1 MHTRVTQVVMPR
13 ARRTRARRPRV
24 REGGGREPER
34 LVRSSSFPL
43 RERMRTAA
51 RIVLPLLGLGALGLA
66 VHALTSAS
74 AFHLKTIRISGQTR
88 VSAEE
93 IEAII
98 RRAAK
103 AGALH
108 TDLRALRAELRH
120 HPLIKDV
127 EITRVLPDELRVRIV
142 ERTPAALVQHKG
154 ALVCVDEEGTILG
167 DFHILGSQTLPL
179 LMGWNEED
187 SEWARTENR
196 RRVALYLEL
205 QKALSTPE
213 PSYWDRVDQVNI
225 RDLTN
230 VTVNLTES
238 PMTWIHLG
246 DRDFRQRFELGLHIL
261 SAVKKQ
267 DAAELRRLGVAPTAE
282 LLQEDVTISYVDV
295 SQPSRV
301 VIRLP
306 EPRRA
311 PTLSRAAP
319 VGTLPRSPDRGG
331 TPVVA
336 VDARAR
342 KRANSHPTR
351 AR

>member
-1 MHTRVTQVVMPR
+1 
-13 ARRTRARRPRV
+13 
-24 REGGGREPER
+24 
-34 LVRSSSFPL
+34 
-43 RERMRTAA
+43 
-51 RIVLPLLGLGALGLA
+51 
-66 VHALTSAS
+66 
-74 AFHLKTIRISGQTR
+74 
-88 VSAEE
+88 
-93 IEAII
+93 
-98 RRAAK
+98 
-103 AGALH
+103 
-108 TDLRALRAELRH
+108 
-120 HPLIKDV
+120 
-127 EITRVLPDELRVRIV
+127 
-142 ERTPAALVQHKG
+142 
-154 ALVCVDEEGTILG
+154 
-167 DFHILGSQTLPL
+167 
-179 LMGWNEED
+179 MGWNEED

-331 TPVVA
+331 TPA
-336 VDARAR
+336 AAGDARAR